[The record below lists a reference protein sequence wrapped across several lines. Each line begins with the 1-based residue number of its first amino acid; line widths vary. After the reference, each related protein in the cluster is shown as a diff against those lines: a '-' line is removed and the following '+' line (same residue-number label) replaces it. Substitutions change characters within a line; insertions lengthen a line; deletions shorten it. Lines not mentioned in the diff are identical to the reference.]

1 MPPEHAYEVG
11 YGKPPQHSRFRKGQC
26 GNPRGRPKGSKN
38 LATIV
43 GEALDQKVVV
53 NEGGRR
59 RKITKREAVI
69 TQLVNR
75 SAQADLKATQMLLGL
90 MHEIERRGETA
101 SAEAKTFSDKDRQ
114 VLAVL
119 RARLAGDTQGDD
131 DARA

>member
-1 MPPEHAYEVG
+1 MPRAGGPLTTSPVRRRWPMPPEPAYEVG
-11 YGKPPQHSRFRKGQC
+11 YGKPPQHSRFRKGQS
-26 GNPRGRPKGSKN
+26 GNLRGRPKGSKN

-75 SAQADLKATQMLLGL
+75 SAQADLK
-90 MHEIERRGETA
+90 
-101 SAEAKTFSDKDRQ
+101 
-114 VLAVL
+114 
-119 RARLAGDTQGDD
+119 
-131 DARA
+131 

>member
-1 MPPEHAYEVG
+1 MPPERFYEVG
-11 YGKPPQHSRFRKGQC
+11 YGKPPPHSRFRKGQS

-90 MHEIERRGETA
+90 MHEIERRSEMA
-101 SAEAKTFSDKDRQ
+101 PEARTFSDKDRQ

-119 RARLAGDTQGDD
+119 RARLTGGNQGEDD
-131 DARA
+131 VGS

>member
-90 MHEIERRGETA
+90 MHEIERRSETA
-101 SAEAKTFSDKDRQ
+101 SAEARTFTDKDRQ

-119 RARLAGDTQGDD
+119 RARLVGDSQGEDD
-131 DARA
+131 V

>member
-90 MHEIERRGETA
+90 MHEIERRSETA
-101 SAEAKTFSDKDRQ
+101 SAETRTFSDKDRQ

-119 RARLAGDTQGDD
+119 RSRLAGDTSGDD
-131 DARA
+131 NVRA